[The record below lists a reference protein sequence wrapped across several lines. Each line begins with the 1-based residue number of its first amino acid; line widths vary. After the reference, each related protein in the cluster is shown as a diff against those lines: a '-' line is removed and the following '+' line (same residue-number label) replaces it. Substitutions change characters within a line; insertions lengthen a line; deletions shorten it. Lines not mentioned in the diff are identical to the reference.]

1 MKSHKKTLKSKTQK
15 NIFVALMLLYPVLQ
29 FGLFFVY
36 VNIDTVVLT
45 FQKFSWTTG
54 EYIFSGFSNYSM
66 VFDRIINDASTQRML
81 TNSLLYMPVTSFV
94 ILPLSMMFSYFLY
107 KKIPLSGAFR
117 VIYFLPSIM
126 PIVVMTMSFSFI
138 FDSNLGPVN
147 DIYLL
152 IMKLFDPNVVVP
164 SWFGEYPTN
173 QYMIFVY
180 CVWVGLGFNII
191 LLSGA
196 IARIPEELMEYG
208 QIEGISFTQEFF
220 KVVMPLIWPTIT
232 TTFILG
238 MTSVFTVML
247 QPMLL
252 TPTSGETN
260 TLALMVYNSVLR
272 DQNIEYTATFGI
284 VVSLIGL
291 PVILLVKR
299 TMTSFFKEVDY

>member
-1 MKSHKKTLKSKTQK
+1 MNSKKTLKGSTQK
-15 NIFVALMLLYPVLQ
+15 KIFVALMLLYPVLQ

-36 VNIDTVVLT
+36 VNIDTIVLT

-66 VFDRIINDASTQRML
+66 VFDRIMNDASTQRML

-152 IMKLFDPNVVVP
+152 IMKIFDPNVVVP

-291 PVILLVKR
+291 PVILLIKR